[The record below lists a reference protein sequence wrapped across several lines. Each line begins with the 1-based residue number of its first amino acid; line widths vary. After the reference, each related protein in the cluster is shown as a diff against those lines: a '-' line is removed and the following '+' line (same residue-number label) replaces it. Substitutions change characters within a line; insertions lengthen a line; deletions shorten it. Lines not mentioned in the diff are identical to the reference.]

1 MQQRHCKEARK
12 DIETTLELALN
23 MPGYGEVALERRLRD
38 ALVRLNPNFP
48 LAGR

>member
-1 MQQRHCKEARK
+1 MRPSRF
-12 DIETTLELALN
+12 IESDVEEVAPDTLGAEHA
-23 MPGYGEVALERRLRD
+23 GYGEVALERRLRD